1 MFRPQMQ
8 SMAGHSNL
16 DDPDY
21 AAFAWGRFRRIM
33 RWMTLVSALTAI
45 IALALLWWSLG
56 EMYLH
61 MAIATLLGVF
71 FTMLLGTVLMSLV
84 FLSAGT
90 GHDGAIEDPTAD
102 EAGPDRLDAR

>member
-8 SMAGHSNL
+8 SMAGQNL
-16 DDPDY
+16 DDADY
-21 AAFAWGRFRRIM
+21 AALAWGRFRRIM
-33 RWMTLVSALTAI
+33 GWMILASALSAGV
-45 IALALLWWSLG
+45 ALGLLWWSLG

-71 FTMLLGTVLMSLV
+71 FTVLLATALMSLV

-90 GHDGAIEDPTAD
+90 GHDHEVHDPLKGEID
-102 EAGPDRLDAR
+102 LD